1 MGTEYGVPLSVLASG
16 TPDDLLHC
24 LTSVPTCR
32 SEVRLSEFLLHKLN
46 CVAQEGEQEVHQLR
60 RSFNFV
66 IPYRTGIFADSESL
80 LQLFIK
86 TDCILRIVRLR
97 GADLDR
103 VPKVFHEAWHDAA
116 IQLANVNMFNEG
128 LSLAHEPFEGQTLK
142 DKGKKIICEKISTQ
156 TLL

>member
-1 MGTEYGVPLSVLASG
+1 
-16 TPDDLLHC
+16 
-24 LTSVPTCR
+24 
-32 SEVRLSEFLLHKLN
+32 LN

-80 LQLFIK
+80 SQRFIK

-103 VPKVFHEAWHDAA
+103 VPKVLHEAWHDAA
-116 IQLANVNMFNEG
+116 IQLANVNMSNEG
-128 LSLAHEPFEGQTLK
+128 LSLAHVHLCKLQTRK
-142 DKGKKIICEKISTQ
+142 EKK
-156 TLL
+156 